1 MTRWQWILM
10 QMTRRLWVR
19 ASLIGALG
27 VLAAIFAAGAED
39 YIPWKL
45 PGSISA
51 SVIGNLLTIIA
62 SSMLTVTTFSL
73 STMTSAYASA
83 SSSVTPRASRILM
96 SDTVAQNVLSTFI
109 GSFLF
114 SIVGLVVLDTGAYGD
129 RGRVVLFLVTI
140 FVIVLIVISLLHWID
155 YLMRLGRMAAT
166 TQRVEE
172 VTAHSLGERL
182 EEPYLGGR
190 ALRDD
195 LPPACIKIS
204 AGQVGYVQFIDMNA
218 LSRCAAAL
226 ETDLFVQALPGSFVH
241 QDTVLAALEAVPEAK
256 RQPVEAQ
263 LRAAFSI
270 SDLRSFDQDPRFGL
284 AVLSEIAVR
293 ALSPAVNDPGTAM
306 DVIGRQ
312 ARLLT
317 LWARGRAEK
326 PMGEITHPRVHVP
339 PLVSADLFEDAFMMI
354 ARDGATMIEVQLR
367 LQKNLAAL
375 CRLGDDAFRAAAF
388 VQSRMALKRTDTA
401 MTLDADKIRLR
412 EVSSFSV
419 SAQGLI

>member
-1 MTRWQWILM
+1 MARWQWLFM
-10 QMTRRLWVR
+10 QMTRRLWLR

-27 VLAAIFAAGAED
+27 VLAAIFAAGAEN
-39 YIPWKL
+39 YIPWEL

-51 SVIGNLLTIIA
+51 SVIRSLLTIIA

-83 SSSVTPRASRILM
+83 SSGVTPRASRILM

-114 SIVGLVVLDTGAYGD
+114 SIVGLIVLDIGAYGD

-140 FVIVLIVISLLHWID
+140 FVIVLIVVSLLHWID

-172 VTAHSLGERL
+172 VTTEALTDRL
-182 EEPYLGGR
+182 RDPYLGGR
-190 ALRDD
+190 AFHGT
-195 LPPACIKIS
+195 LPPGFFEIP
-204 AGQVGYVQFIDMNA
+204 AGQVGYVQFIDMKA

-226 ETDLFVQALPGSFVH
+226 ETDLFVKVLPGVFVH
-241 QDTVLAALEAVPEAK
+241 EDTVLAGLATVDEAK
-256 RQPVEAQ
+256 RESVQAD
-263 LRAAFSI
+263 LRSAFSI
-270 SDLRSFDQDPRFGL
+270 GDLRSFDQDPRFGL
-284 AVLSEIAVR
+284 VVLSEIAVR

-317 LWARGRAEK
+317 FWARGRAVK
-326 PMGEITHPRVHVP
+326 PEADIAHPRIHVQ
-339 PLVSADLFEDAFMMI
+339 PLSTSDLFEDAFMMI
-354 ARDGATMIEVQLR
+354 ARDGAPMIEVQLR
-367 LQKNLAAL
+367 LQKNLLAL
-375 CRLGDDAFRAAAF
+375 RRLGDEDFRAAASA
-388 VQSRMALKRTDTA
+388 QSQMAMDRAEIAL
-401 MTLDADKIRLR
+401 TLEADKNRLR
-412 EVSSFSV
+412 EAAGF
-419 SAQGLI
+419 L

>member
-1 MTRWQWILM
+1 MTRWQWIIM
-10 QMTRRLWVR
+10 QMTRRLWLR
-19 ASLIGALG
+19 ASLIGGLG

-39 YIPWKL
+39 FIPWKL

-51 SVIGNLLTIIA
+51 RVIGNLLTIIA
-62 SSMLTVTTFSL
+62 SSMLAVTTFSL

-83 SSSVTPRASRILM
+83 SSSVTPRAARILM
-96 SDTVAQNVLSTFI
+96 SDPVAQNVLSTFI

-114 SIVGLVVLDTGAYGD
+114 SIVGLIVLDIGAYGD
-129 RGRVVLFLVTI
+129 RGRIVLFLVTI
-140 FVIVLIVISLLHWID
+140 FVIVLIVVSLLHWID
-155 YLMRLGRMAAT
+155 YLTRLGRMGAT

-172 VTAHSLGERL
+172 VTAQALEERL
-182 EEPYLGGR
+182 KEPFLGGQ
-190 ALRDD
+190 ALCGA
-195 LPPACIKIS
+195 PPPGCVEIS

-218 LSRCAAAL
+218 LSRSAAKH
-226 ETDLFVQALPGSFVH
+226 ETDLFVRALPGAFVH
-241 QDTVLAALEAVPEAK
+241 EDSMLAQLAAVPEEK
-256 RQPVEAQ
+256 RDSVARE

-317 LWARGRAEK
+317 LWAKGREIK
-326 PMGEITHPRVHVP
+326 PVDEIGHPRIHVP
-339 PLVSADLFEDAFMMI
+339 PLASADLFEDAFMMI
-354 ARDGATMIEVQLR
+354 ARDGASMIEVQLR

-375 CRLGDDAFRAAAF
+375 YRLGDGAFRAAAIE
-388 VQSRMALKRTDTA
+388 QSQLAMGRAEIALV
-401 MTLDADKIRLR
+401 LEADKVRLR
-412 EVSSFSV
+412 EAADFPV
-419 SAQGLI
+419 